1 MEQELK
7 EFIEETK
14 LKIPSHF
21 GKITAP
27 TIKNGDNSEPNPLY
41 YQKNVFGFTTHG
53 DGSTTENL
61 SAFKEKYDE
70 ILRSGVFQD
79 YSVGVNISVV
89 SEDGHEWVF
98 VWDAAKVAG
107 EDIRYQ
113 EAFRIEEGK
122 LLPSTNFQK

>member
-1 MEQELK
+1 MEITRNQIHYTTKKMFLVLK
-7 EFIEETK
+7 S
-14 LKIPSHF
+14 P
-21 GKITAP
+21 
-27 TIKNGDNSEPNPLY
+27 
-41 YQKNVFGFTTHG
+41 
-53 DGSTTENL
+53 
-61 SAFKEKYDE
+61 
-70 ILRSGVFQD
+70 
-79 YSVGVNISVV
+79 VV